1 MLLPS
6 IHLYFGML
14 LVATAAVAIFWPA
27 ARRIVQYVLG
37 VQILL
42 GIGMLFSHYRVTP
55 VHWILALVAGALW
68 GVAAAFERR
77 GRSRVLVIGAC
88 VLAVVILAYVF
99 HLGQSSMAGAAL

>member
-14 LVATAAVAIFWPA
+14 LVATAAVAIFWRA
-27 ARRIVQYVLG
+27 ARRVVQYVLG

-68 GVAAAFERR
+68 GVASAFERR
-77 GRSRVLVIGAC
+77 GRSAALVIGVC
-88 VLAVVILAYVF
+88 VLALVILAYVF
-99 HLGQSSMAGAAL
+99 HLGQSSMAGAAM